1 MLRPISDERC
11 VTALVS
17 GNPQFASECRNGF
30 GLAIIPLHKD
40 LIQAIK
46 NLKQSQHENWFL
58 ALAHRK
64 TFHKRC

>member
-40 LIQAIK
+40 LIQ
-46 NLKQSQHENWFL
+46 HENWFL